1 MNKAKFM
8 LLGIGVVGVVGGA
21 LAFKAQKFG
30 GDYICTQS
38 KGASGCGG
46 AYITTN
52 QSEQNRVVSFCTNDG
67 VAADC
72 TKTLTVVL
80 TSI

>member
-30 GDYICTQS
+30 GDYVCTQV
-38 KGASGCGG
+38 KGGTNCSVNW
-46 AYITTN
+46 ITTN
-52 QSEQNRVVSFCTNDG
+52 QAEPNRVVSFCTNDQ
-67 VAADC
+67 VCADAIA
-72 TKTLTVVL
+72 TLTVVSHL
-80 TSI
+80 

>member
-8 LLGIGVVGVVGGA
+8 LLGIGVIGVVGGA

-30 GDYICTQS
+30 GDQFCTQV
-38 KGASGCGG
+38 KGGTGCSCCW
-46 AYITTN
+46 ITTN
-52 QSEQNRVVSFCTNDG
+52 QAEPNHVVSFCTNDG

-72 TKTLTVVL
+72 TKTLTVVAIL
-80 TSI
+80 